1 MSHAARENWERLQLK
16 QRIVLATT
24 NLTCA
29 NKNPKSVL
37 LLLLRFLSHGSP
49 WSGVLPANTSIHH
62 MSNCIY
68 LRSGARVLAVSRGF
82 RNMQCHLRSKREGGT
97 PKKRD
102 SDNIWCLWTLFRYDP
117 GSTYQAGAGESGAQT
132 QTCRQPAV
140 TDSTTSRTQGWK
152 NCRAEQGNRQIGQ
165 KADKLGRIKTRP
177 KTRSERDRALARQ
190 DPLQPTVYT
199 RQGDPLAFRLETF
212 HNLRKVS
219 SFFLAM
225 GHVTN
230 KSRRS

>member
-37 LLLLRFLSHGSP
+37 LLRFLSHGSP

-68 LRSGARVLAVSRGF
+68 LRSGARGLAVSRGF

-117 GSTYQAGAGESGAQT
+117 GSTYQAGAGESRAQT

-152 NCRAEQGNRQIGQ
+152 ITAVPNRGIG
-165 KADKLGRIKTRP
+165 K
-177 KTRSERDRALARQ
+177 
-190 DPLQPTVYT
+190 
-199 RQGDPLAFRLETF
+199 
-212 HNLRKVS
+212 
-219 SFFLAM
+219 
-225 GHVTN
+225 
-230 KSRRS
+230 